1 MDDNTN
7 YTQLELETIFANDF
21 KTSKFILLAQFYF
34 NTHDFERAAKVCEIG
49 LENHGNNLEAR
60 FMLAKIYLLNNQIT
74 KAEKFLNT
82 SLDQQLISNTMLKL
96 LIEIRDSLNR
106 SINETKKIVDI
117 LLKSQ
122 SDDPFANRWIH
133 QYYDN
138 QKNKASAI
146 PKQDLTFKINPNI
159 ISFTFYNVLKKQK
172 YYHQAITVLDML
184 QSSKKI
190 NSKVYKQEH
199 QSISKFLN

>member
-106 SINETKKIVDI
+106 NMLLLNFGGFLMIVCA
-117 LLKSQ
+117 L
-122 SDDPFANRWIH
+122 
-133 QYYDN
+133 N
-138 QKNKASAI
+138 QKSRDATTK
-146 PKQDLTFKINPNI
+146 DR
-159 ISFTFYNVLKKQK
+159 
-172 YYHQAITVLDML
+172 H
-184 QSSKKI
+184 
-190 NSKVYKQEH
+190 
-199 QSISKFLN
+199 